1 VAPPFLHVMV
11 DFMLID
17 SARKGAFNFSKKQ
30 AVFSVIFA
38 AN

>member
-1 VAPPFLHVMV
+1 MV
-11 DFMLID
+11 DFMRID

-38 AN
+38 RF